1 MLNENLAKV
10 RKERGLTQEAL
21 SVKLNVV
28 RQTISKWEKGTAV
41 PDADTL
47 CRIADALDVSVSTLL
62 GDSEHEDKI
71 DTASI
76 VESLAQINEQI
87 AIRNRRAANTWK
99 VLFLISL
106 VVIGIIIGKSYFG
119 NSISENT
126 SQVMLPEKIEVS
138 NVCFNCNSK
147 ELICS
152 FVPSIGNDDITY
164 SVTLS
169 SHDNSF
175 PSATV
180 VSEYENGICMAT
192 FDVSKLSEYVEYSV
206 VLSIEYRGDVR
217 NLTIADVFNFKEN
230 GCSWENWE

>member
-87 AIRNRRAANTWK
+87 AIRNRRAANIWK

-106 VVIGIIIGKSYFG
+106 VVIGILIGKSYFG

-126 SQVMLPEKIEVS
+126 SKVMLPEKIEVS

-147 ELICS
+147 DLICS

-206 VLSIEYRGDVR
+206 VLSIEYQEDVR
-217 NLTIADVFNFKEN
+217 NLTLADVFNFKEN

>member
-1 MLNENLAKV
+1 MDSRKVKEN
-10 RKERGLTQEAL
+10 
-21 SVKLNVV
+21 
-28 RQTISKWEKGTAV
+28 I
-41 PDADTL
+41 
-47 CRIADALDVSVSTLL
+47 
-62 GDSEHEDKI
+62 
-71 DTASI
+71 
-76 VESLAQINEQI
+76 
-87 AIRNRRAANTWK
+87 WK

-106 VVIGIIIGKSYFG
+106 VVIGILIGKSYFG

-126 SQVMLPEKIEVS
+126 SKVMLPEKIEVS

-147 ELICS
+147 DLICS

-206 VLSIEYRGDVR
+206 VLSIEYQEDVR
-217 NLTIADVFNFKEN
+217 NLTLADVFNFKEN

>member
-28 RQTISKWEKGTAV
+28 GQTISKWEKGTAV

-47 CRIADALDVSVSTLL
+47 CAIANALEVSVSTLL

-71 DTASI
+71 DTASV
-76 VESLAQINEQI
+76 VESVAQINEQL
-87 AIRNRRAANTWK
+87 AIRNRRAANIWK

-106 VVIGIIIGKSYFG
+106 VVIGILIGIGYFG
-119 NSISENT
+119 NRIYGNT
-126 SQVMLPEKIEVS
+126 SKVMLPEIIEVS
-138 NVCFNCNSK
+138 NLCFRCNS
-147 ELICS
+147 EDLICS
-152 FVPSIGNDDITY
+152 FVPSVGNEDITY

-169 SHDNSF
+169 SHDNRFS
-175 PSATV
+175 SVTV

-192 FDVSKLSEYVEYSV
+192 FDVSKLSEYVEYSA
-206 VLSIEYRGDVR
+206 VLSIAYRGDVR
-217 NLTIADVFNFKEN
+217 NLTLADVFHFKDN
-230 GCSWENWE
+230 GCTWENWE

>member
-62 GDSEHEDKI
+62 GYSGHEDKI

-76 VESLAQINEQI
+76 VESLAKINEQI

-106 VVIGIIIGKSYFG
+106 VIIGILIGKSYFG

-126 SQVMLPEKIEVS
+126 SKVMLPEKIEVS
-138 NVCFNCNSK
+138 NICFNCNSK
-147 ELICS
+147 DLICS

-180 VSEYENGICMAT
+180 VSEYENGVCMAT
-192 FDVSKLSEYVEYSV
+192 FDVSKLSEYAEYSV

-217 NLTIADVFNFKEN
+217 NLTLADVFNFKEN

>member
-47 CRIADALDVSVSTLL
+47 CRIADALDISVSTLL

-138 NVCFNCNSK
+138 NVFFNCNSK

-206 VLSIEYRGDVR
+206 VLSIEYQEDVR
-217 NLTIADVFNFKEN
+217 NLTLADVFNFKEN

>member
-62 GDSEHEDKI
+62 GDSGHEDKI

-76 VESLAQINEQI
+76 AESLAQINEQI

-106 VVIGIIIGKSYFG
+106 VVIGILIGKSYFR

-126 SQVMLPEKIEVS
+126 SKIMLPEKIEVS
-138 NVCFNCNSK
+138 NVYFNCNSK
-147 ELICS
+147 DLICF

-192 FDVSKLSEYVEYSV
+192 FDVSELSEYAEYSV

-217 NLTIADVFNFKEN
+217 NLTLADVFNFKEN
-230 GCSWENWE
+230 SCSWENWG

>member
-21 SVKLNVV
+21 AAKLNVV

-62 GDSEHEDKI
+62 GETEQEDKI

-76 VESLAQINEQI
+76 VEALAQINEQI
-87 AIRNRRAANTWK
+87 AIRNRRAANIWK

-106 VVIGIIIGKSYFG
+106 VVIGILIGKSYFG

-126 SQVMLPEKIEVS
+126 SKVMLPEKIEVS

-147 ELICS
+147 DLICS

-206 VLSIEYRGDVR
+206 VLSIEYQEDVR
-217 NLTIADVFNFKEN
+217 NLTLADVFNFKEN

>member
-41 PDADTL
+41 PDVDTL

-62 GDSEHEDKI
+62 GYSGHEDKI

-76 VESLAQINEQI
+76 VESLAKINEQI

-106 VVIGIIIGKSYFG
+106 VIIGILIGKSYFG

-126 SQVMLPEKIEVS
+126 SKVMLPEKIEVS
-138 NVCFNCNSK
+138 NICFNCNSK
-147 ELICS
+147 DLICS
-152 FVPSIGNDDITY
+152 FVPSIENDDITY

-180 VSEYENGICMAT
+180 VSEYENGVCMAT
-192 FDVSKLSEYVEYSV
+192 FDVSKLSEYAEYSV

-217 NLTIADVFNFKEN
+217 NLTLADVFNFKEN

>member
-62 GDSEHEDKI
+62 GYSGHEDKI

-99 VLFLISL
+99 VLFLIFL
-106 VVIGIIIGKSYFG
+106 VVIGILIGKSYFG

-126 SQVMLPEKIEVS
+126 SKVMLPEKIEVS

-147 ELICS
+147 DLICS

-175 PSATV
+175 SSATV
-180 VSEYENGICMAT
+180 VSEYENGVCMAT
-192 FDVSKLSEYVEYSV
+192 FDVSKLSEYAEYSV

-217 NLTIADVFNFKEN
+217 NLTLADVFNFKEN